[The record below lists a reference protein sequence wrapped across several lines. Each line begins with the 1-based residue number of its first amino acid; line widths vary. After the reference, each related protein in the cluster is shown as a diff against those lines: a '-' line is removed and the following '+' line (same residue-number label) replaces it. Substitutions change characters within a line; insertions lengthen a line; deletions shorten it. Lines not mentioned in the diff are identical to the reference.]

1 MKSFEELGLS
11 PELTEALAAEGIE
24 RPTSLQEAAIP
35 VLLRGNNILL
45 AAAPGSGTL
54 ATWGSALLDRVEPEG
69 HVPLALVLT
78 PTAESAQRLG
88 ESLQRLAVVT
98 GHTVA
103 ALGSPWAVPGRAHV
117 LFGTPADVLA
127 GSRSG
132 DLDLSSVQAF
142 VVDQADRIERLG
154 GLHSIEDIVGFLPAE
169 GQRIVCALPV
179 TDGVADFV
187 ERHAR
192 RAPTVPARP
201 SVGHAEGESPKRGVL
216 SFRVVPEPKDEGL
229 LATVAE
235 LLTEEV
241 RHVLVYCR
249 SEDRAADIGDYLTLH
264 GYLAGAPGDG
274 AAPVWLGV
282 HELEARS
289 AAEGAEG
296 VVVVSADVP
305 PDPDSM
311 DRRHGLTGGGM
322 VLAFPREMTHLR
334 DIARRTGYSLKG
346 SPLVRRANDEASHF
360 RDLLASAIES
370 EDAAPYMV
378 LLEPLFERYDPA
390 EVAAAAAALLRK
402 KGSPSPGE
410 GAPATSTP
418 SRAPVTWVK
427 LFLSV
432 GERDGLTAKDLV
444 GAITG
449 EAGVP
454 GGKVGKIDIRESH
467 SVVEVQEA
475 VAGKVISALNGTT
488 IRGRSVRADFDRG
501 RERGPS
507 QRGRPPRRD

>member
-1 MKSFEELGLS
+1 MRSFEELGLS
-11 PELTEALAAEGIE
+11 AELTEALAAEGIE

-45 AAAPGSGTL
+45 AAAPGSGSL
-54 ATWGSALLDRVEPEG
+54 AAWGSALLDRVDAEG
-69 HVPLALVLT
+69 HVPLTLVLT
-78 PTAESAQRLG
+78 PTVESAQRLG

-103 ALGSPWAVPGRAHV
+103 ALGSPWALPGRAHV
-117 LFGTPADVLA
+117 LFGTPSDVLA
-127 GSRSG
+127 GARKG
-132 DLDLSSVQAF
+132 TLDLSSVQAL
-142 VVDQADRIERLG
+142 VLDQADRTERLG
-154 GLHSIEDIVGFLPAE
+154 GLQAIEDVVGFLPAE

-179 TDGVADFV
+179 TDGVADFM
-187 ERHAR
+187 ERHVR
-192 RAPTVPARP
+192 RAPTVPSRP
-201 SVGHAEGESPKRGVL
+201 SVGHAEGESPKRGIL
-216 SFRVVPEPKDEGL
+216 SFRVVSEPKDEGL

-235 LLTEEV
+235 FLTEDV

-249 SEDRAADIGDYLTLH
+249 SEDRAADVGDYLTLH

-282 HELEARS
+282 DELEARS

-346 SPLVRRANDEASHF
+346 SPLPRKNEEASRF

-402 KGSPSPGE
+402 KSPPASGE
-410 GAPATSTP
+410 MTPATATP

-432 GERDGLTAKDLV
+432 GERDGLATKDLL

-454 GGKVGKIDIRESH
+454 GGKVGKIDIKESH
-467 SVVEVQEA
+467 SLVEVQEA
-475 VAGKVISALNGTT
+475 VAGKVISALNGTS
-488 IRGRSVRADFDRG
+488 IRGRAVRADFDRG